1 MSEFGIESSFEF
13 GLLDLE
19 TNVPKN
25 VPKTKE
31 LIHHMLA
38 VEGVQDIPEAVTEEV
53 SEPEVVP
60 FPSSFSLANPTWP
73 PHSTCPGRNRSTRQR
88 ATYKPRKHSLQ
99 FLPTDGRMCVL
110 ANCDTKSLEPE
121 AVYNIIIDSV

>member
-1 MSEFGIESSFEF
+1 M
-13 GLLDLE
+13 E

-31 LIHHMLA
+31 LIHRMLA

-53 SEPEVVP
+53 SEPEVVT

-88 ATYKPRKHSLQ
+88 VTYKPRKHSLQ
-99 FLPTDGRMCVL
+99 FLPTDGHMCVL

-121 AVYNIIIDSV
+121 PACN